1 MYHCTSFTQTLS
13 APQASEHTSTACVC
27 SCNVAT
33 VYKSGVG
40 HTSSGLPATD
50 ETATSFAKFGKCT
63 LRPRSAHYVLK
74 GHAAA
79 AVHVNGLAE

>member
-1 MYHCTSFTQTLS
+1 MY
-13 APQASEHTSTACVC
+13 
-27 SCNVAT
+27 
-33 VYKSGVG
+33 KGGVG

-50 ETATSFAKFGKCT
+50 ETATSLQSLA
-63 LRPRSAHYVLK
+63 SAPYSL